1 MSRHAIIVLVCFL
14 MFLALSSSL
23 AASMSHADV
32 ESAVVARVN
41 QERQTRGLPLLS
53 PDPALQKAAQW
64 MAEDLARRGQLDHT
78 DSRRRDMKARLQFFG
93 YQDPHIMAENVAAGP
108 DTPET
113 VVEQWLRS
121 RPHRA
126 NMLNPDIREVGVGHA
141 RNSAGISF
149 WVLDLGTSFA
159 D

>member
-1 MSRHAIIVLVCFL
+1 MCRHASIVLVYL
-14 MFLALSSSL
+14 VMFLALPGGL
-23 AASMSHADV
+23 AASMSHADL
-32 ESAVVARVN
+32 ERAVVARVN

-53 PDPALQKAAQW
+53 RDPALQKAAQW
-64 MAEDLARRGQLDHT
+64 MAEDLARRGTLDHT

-93 YQDPHIMAENVAAGP
+93 YHDPHIVAENVAAGP
-108 DTPET
+108 DTPEE
-113 VVEQWLRS
+113 VVEQWLSS

-126 NMLNPDIREVGVGHA
+126 NMLNPELREVGVGHA
-141 RNSAGISF
+141 RNRAGIRF

>member
-1 MSRHAIIVLVCFL
+1 MRRHAIIVLVCFL
-14 MFLALSSSL
+14 MVLALPNSL
-23 AASMSHADV
+23 PASMSHADL
-32 ESAVVARVN
+32 ERAVVARVN

-78 DSRRRDMKARLQFFG
+78 DSRGRDMKTRLQFFG
-93 YQDPHIMAENVAAGP
+93 YHDPHIMAENVAAGP
-108 DTPET
+108 ETPET